1 MHMRGTGGKWVG
13 EQLLNHLFYREET
26 FFVIEGSSLRSA
38 KATREAYACARLG
51 SCLHLTILR
60 HPVDRVISRYWFEGS
75 VAVHKLNW
83 CGASHWSI
91 CAQVAGASSRSP

>member
-1 MHMRGTGGKWVG
+1 MASRAHVLPDPFTRRVG
-13 EQLLNHLFYREET
+13 EQLLNHMYYREET

-60 HPVDRVISRYWFEGS
+60 HPVDRVISRYWFEGQEQCMDQI
-75 VAVHKLNW
+75 VAEK
-83 CGASHWSI
+83 
-91 CAQVAGASSRSP
+91 